1 MNSIFHLQFSICH
14 RGATSALLFIALLF
28 GLVACG
34 DQSRTE
40 NKLAENTSDTSDFE
54 NNLTFND
61 ITLEQANEQGRPA
74 WKVNAKQ
81 ATYSKDKKVAMV
93 EGPTG
98 ELFQDGKPVYQISA
112 QRGEIQQD
120 GKQLFL
126 KGQIVA
132 KDPRNG
138 LVLRGNELEWRPI
151 EDLLI
156 VRNQLTSTHPQVQ
169 AVATEARVLTRTQR
183 IELQGKVVAN
193 ATDPRLQMRTEHL
206 LWQIPEQ
213 KVIGD
218 RPIQIDRY
226 QGKTITDRAT
236 GNSSE
241 VNLKTKT
248 ATLKQN
254 TQIVLNDPPLQINSN
269 HLSWNLNTET
279 VTANQPVRIVHQKQ
293 QVTLS
298 AKQGRMD
305 LQKEIVY
312 LTGDVK
318 GVGQRGQ
325 FLNAQALTW
334 YLPSQ
339 LVEASGN
346 VVYRQSEPPLS
357 FKGQKAVGKIQAQT
371 MVISGDRVVTEIVPD
386 ESGVRSQ

>member
-1 MNSIFHLQFSICH
+1 MNYIFHLPFSIYR
-14 RGATSALLFIALLF
+14 RGSTSVIILVALLF

-34 DQSRTE
+34 DQGRTGS
-40 NKLAENTSDTSDFE
+40 KLTEDTSSVQDFDR
-54 NNLTFND
+54 NLTFND
-61 ITLEQANEQGRPA
+61 VNLEQADEQGRPV
-74 WKVNAKQ
+74 WKVKAKQ
-81 ATYSKDKKVAMV
+81 AIYSKDKQVAQV
-93 EGPTG
+93 ENPIG
-98 ELFQDGKPVYQISA
+98 ELFQDGKQVYQITA
-112 QRGEIQQD
+112 QQGEIQQD

-138 LVLRGNELEWRPI
+138 LVLRGNELEWRPR

-156 VRNQLTSTHPQVQ
+156 VRHRLSGTHPQVQ
-169 AVATEARVLTRTQR
+169 AVAQEARVFTRTQR

-206 LWQIPEQ
+206 IWQIPEQ
-213 KVIGD
+213 KLIGD

-254 TQIVLNDPPLQINSN
+254 TQIVVSDPPLQITGN

-279 VTANQPVRIVHQKQ
+279 VTANQPVRIVHQKE
-293 QVTLS
+293 QVTLT

-312 LTGDVK
+312 LTGDVH

-334 YLPSQ
+334 YIPTQ
-339 LVEASGN
+339 LVEASGD
-346 VVYRQSEPPLS
+346 VVYRQAEPPVS
-357 FKGQKAVGKIQAQT
+357 FKGKKAVGKIQDQT
-371 MVISGDRVVTEIVPD
+371 MVVSGSSSGGSVVTEIIP
-386 ESGVRSQ
+386 EEQ